1 VYCLIKAEIYPKI
14 NMKSLVC
21 LIFLLSSC
29 LVQAQQKFHVEKGK
43 ISFIS
48 NAPLE
53 IIKASSD
60 KLDGI
65 IDVSSNQFAFLV
77 QILSFKG
84 FNGELQLEHFN
95 EKYMESDKYPTASFK
110 GKIIDAVDFSKDG
123 EYDVR
128 VKGDLDVHGK
138 TQTRIIKSKIIVKG
152 GKITIETK
160 FTIPL
165 VDHNISIPSIVS
177 EKIATEIEVNIN
189 ASMSQ

>member
-1 VYCLIKAEIYPKI
+1 MVKNLFCLTF
-14 NMKSLVC
+14 
-21 LIFLLSSC
+21 IFLLSFTAY
-29 LVQAQQKFHVEKGK
+29 AQQKLRVEKGK
-43 ISFIS
+43 ISFVS

-53 IIKASSD
+53 VIKASSD

-65 IDVSSNQFAFLV
+65 IDVSTNQFAFLV
-77 QILSFKG
+77 QVLSFKG
-84 FNGELQLEHFN
+84 FNGELQREHFN

-110 GKIIDAVDFSKDG
+110 GKIIDDVDFSKDG
-123 EYDVR
+123 TYEVR

-138 TQTRIIKSKIIVKG
+138 IQTRIIKGKIIVKN
-152 GKITIETK
+152 GKVTIDTM

>member
-1 VYCLIKAEIYPKI
+1 
-14 NMKSLVC
+14 MKSLVC